1 MLLTDGARPSGAC
14 STRSRVP
21 AVHRRQLDPAVI
33 DLCAHGSLAEVA
45 ELASRAVLEALGEHP
60 KAVLLHLSRVT
71 GGPDAA
77 ALEVLAS
84 GGAEVRA
91 WPGVPIG
98 VVCPDGGLAHRLSEF
113 RDSRHLV
120 IASHRSTVL
129 AQLADGP
136 SLDTVHAT
144 VVPAAR
150 STSAMRQLV
159 ARTLLDWGCASQIGA
174 TTVVVNE
181 LVTSAM
187 LQSDGDL
194 QVMVA
199 RCGQRLRIEVR
210 DTAGAGRQPGGAGA
224 QRPGGRGMLL
234 VAALAHSWGVL
245 STPDE
250 GRIVWAVLAPESAH
264 GGGGRMAAWASRQG
278 DLLHVPE
285 PSRAGRGRDVGSVSR
300 WWLLPPRAHVNGRGC
315 GLFEQATRMASPASP
330 ARLSQSAERQGGSV
344 LA

>member
-210 DTAGAGRQPGGAGA
+210 DTAGAGRPEAPVRSGREAGECCWSPPWPIPGVCCRRPTRVGSSGPSWHPNRRTAGAGGWP
-224 QRPGGRGMLL
+224 RGRA
-234 VAALAHSWGVL
+234 VRATY
-245 STPDE
+245 STY
-250 GRIVWAVLAPESAH
+250 R
-264 GGGGRMAAWASRQG
+264 
-278 DLLHVPE
+278 
-285 PSRAGRGRDVGSVSR
+285 SRAAQGAV
-300 WWLLPPRAHVNGRGC
+300 
-315 GLFEQATRMASPASP
+315 AT
-330 ARLSQSAERQGGSV
+330 SAP
-344 LA
+344 